1 MYTSHAKALLEYFS
15 LILANVLFTL
25 IYESV
30 GHFPCRD
37 MLLLIVSLSDRIAE
51 PLCSHLHTLTR
62 PQSFVSLK

>member
-15 LILANVLFTL
+15 LILANLLFIL

-37 MLLLIVSLSDRIAE
+37 MLLLIVSLSDRLTE
-51 PLCSHLHTLTR
+51 PLYSHPHTLTR
-62 PQSFVSLK
+62 PQSFVPFK